1 MSTKRLVAL
10 ILASV
15 VIMCI
20 LASQPGINDCKS
32 QKSLLDLSPNLRQQ
46 NYNGGSCVYASM
58 CTVLVWQH
66 REDLAAIMRN
76 TYSGAASADALI
88 RACEVL
94 GIDYAFTKT
103 ADPGFLDWCDR
114 TNRGAVIFYFPD
126 HCVTFAGYSGNNAL
140 VIDNN
145 SPGSYIKINKAQFLS
160 DWKSYGGFAL
170 TAVYSP
176 SPPQPRTN

>member
-10 ILASV
+10 ILASTFL
-15 VIMCI
+15 ILI
-20 LASQPGINDCKS
+20 LASGTKIHDYKS
-32 QKSLLDLSPNLRQQ
+32 QKSLLDLSPNLRQP

-66 REDLAAIMRN
+66 REDLAGIMRSN
-76 TYSGAASADALI
+76 YSGAASADALI
-88 RACEVL
+88 AACQAL

-103 ADPGFLDWCDR
+103 GDSGFLEWCDR

-126 HCVTFAGYSGNNAL
+126 HCVTFAGYDSDNAL

-145 SPGSYIKINKAQFLS
+145 APGNYIRIPKARFLQ

-176 SPPQPRTN
+176 SPPQPRN